1 MKPKV
6 DAELKH
12 LEREG
17 ILYKV
22 KFSDWATRIVPV
34 VKPNGTVR
42 VCGDYKSTVN
52 PQLKT
57 EEYPLPRVDGVFAKL
72 AGGQRF
78 TKIDLKQAYHQM
90 EVEEESQ
97 KYLRINTHQEL

>member
-22 KFSDWATRIVPV
+22 KFSDWATPIVPV

-52 PQLKT
+52 
-57 EEYPLPRVDGVFAKL
+57 PLPRVDGVFAKL